1 MFSSDSLRALT
12 CFLAVLLLTLGGCAR
27 PPDTGK
33 TLLTPKTLDELQ
45 GYFLSHK
52 PDLEQFRASGPFSV
66 SSQENYEIRLSNSE
80 VLRTDLYLSGHADK
94 APLAIFLHGYDSN
107 KDNHTYQAMHLASWG
122 IHSLSVQLPNTGPWL
137 ANGRT
142 LAKFVRFVQR
152 WPEIID
158 SRVDIAKIILV
169 GHSFGGAS
177 VTVALGEG
185 APVIGAILLDPA
197 VVGIDVARYLKQS
210 AVPMMV
216 LGADERV
223 SMARN
228 RENFYRHAKGGVFEV
243 SVKDAAHEDGQFP
256 APLGYGNEAQQL
268 TFVSAITAAAI
279 SLSALGNYD
288 FAWASFKEPLEKGTL
303 FNAKKK

>member
-1 MFSSDSLRALT
+1 MFASDHFGVLIR
-12 CFLAVLLLTLGGCAR
+12 FLAVFLLLLGGCAR
-27 PPDTGK
+27 LPDTGK
-33 TLLTPKTLDELQ
+33 TLLTPKTFDELQ

-66 SSQENYEIRLSNSE
+66 TTQENYEMRLSTSE
-80 VLRTDLYLSGHADK
+80 VIRTDLYLSGHADK

-107 KDNHTYQAMHLASWG
+107 KENHAYQAMHLASWG
-122 IHSLSVQLPNTGPWL
+122 IHSLSVQLPNKGPWL

-142 LAKFVRFVQR
+142 LAKFVRFIQR

-158 SRVDIAKIILV
+158 SRVDVAKIILV

-177 VTVALGEG
+177 VTIALGEG

-228 RENFYRHAKGGVFEV
+228 RQNFYRSARGGVFEV
-243 SVKDAAHEDGQFP
+243 SIKDATHEDAQFP

-268 TFVSAITAAAI
+268 AFVSALTAAAV

-288 FAWASFKEPLEKGTL
+288 FVWASFKEPLEKGTL

>member
-80 VLRTDLYLSGHADK
+80 VLRTDLYLSGHTDK

-197 VVGIDVARYLKQS
+197 VVGIDV
-210 AVPMMV
+210 
-216 LGADERV
+216 RV

>member
-1 MFSSDSLRALT
+1 MFASDHFGVLIR
-12 CFLAVLLLTLGGCAR
+12 FLAVFLLLLGGCAR
-27 PPDTGK
+27 LPDTGK

-45 GYFLSHK
+45 GYFLSQK

-66 SSQENYEIRLSNSE
+66 TTQENYEMRLSTSE
-80 VLRTDLYLSGHADK
+80 VIRTDLYLSGHEDK

-107 KDNHTYQAMHLASWG
+107 KENHAYQAMHLASWG
-122 IHSLSVQLPNTGPWL
+122 IHSLSVQLPNKGPWL

-142 LAKFVRFVQR
+142 LAKFVRFIQR

-158 SRVDIAKIILV
+158 SRVDVAKIILV

-177 VTVALGEG
+177 VTIALGEG

-228 RENFYRHAKGGVFEV
+228 RQNFYRSARGGVFEV
-243 SVKDAAHEDGQFP
+243 SIKDATHEDAQFP

-268 TFVSAITAAAI
+268 AFVSALTAAAV

-288 FAWASFKEPLEKGTL
+288 FVWASFKEPLEKGTL

>member
-1 MFSSDSLRALT
+1 MFASDYFGVLIR
-12 CFLAVLLLTLGGCAR
+12 FLAVFLLLLGGCAR
-27 PPDTGK
+27 LPDTGK
-33 TLLTPKTLDELQ
+33 TLLTPKTFDELQ

-66 SSQENYEIRLSNSE
+66 TTQENYEMRLSTSE

-107 KDNHTYQAMHLASWG
+107 KENHAYQAMHLASWG
-122 IHSLSVQLPNTGPWL
+122 IHSLSVQLPNKGPWL

-142 LAKFVRFVQR
+142 LAKFVRFIQR

-185 APVIGAILLDPA
+185 APVIGTILLDPA

-228 RENFYRHAKGGVFEV
+228 RQNFYRSARGGVFEV
-243 SVKDAAHEDGQFP
+243 SIKDATHEDAQFP

-268 TFVSAITAAAI
+268 AFVSALTAAAV

-288 FAWASFKEPLEKGTL
+288 FVWASFKEPLEKGTL